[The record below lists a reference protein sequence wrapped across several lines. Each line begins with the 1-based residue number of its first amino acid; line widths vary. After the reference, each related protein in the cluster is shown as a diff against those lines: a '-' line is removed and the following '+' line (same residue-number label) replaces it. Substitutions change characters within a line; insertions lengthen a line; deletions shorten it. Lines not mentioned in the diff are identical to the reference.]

1 MHSFSFNLVSLSR
14 LTDSAHLL
22 VLFHDFWCF
31 IKDQLSRRMI
41 GSPRKCHGLYYL
53 CDTSP
58 PSKPASSTSSVF
70 NSTSTSSVSYL
81 WHARLGLQNLRN
93 KQARFSC
100 SGHQARKWLTVCT
113 PGISSRHGSPAVPHV
128 VEYKASSLS
137 HESSMLLSFL

>member
-58 PSKPASSTSSVF
+58 PSKPAPSTSSVF

-100 SGHQARKWLTVCT
+100 SGHQARKWLYCVYSTDIIPTRFTRRT
-113 PGISSRHGSPAVPHV
+113 PRRRVQGIVTIARV
-128 VEYKASSLS
+128 
-137 HESSMLLSFL
+137 